1 MRRVIPL
8 LSLLLL
14 LCACGTGPSASAPE
28 DSRLLVIF
36 TARSAAVYD
45 DAVREF
51 ERRTGIWVE
60 VRTAD
65 GTLPLLEQI
74 AAGDS
79 GCDLLLGAAPDSLSA
94 HGDCFAP
101 YAAPLAADIPDAWRD
116 SEDRWTPFA
125 LLPTVLIYNDQLVQ
139 RNVPDSWAD
148 LTGVAW
154 RGRIACPDPTVS
166 ATGCTALQALQAA
179 LPAEKKQELAGYL
192 SAMEA
197 VQPTELTAAEIG
209 VRIGASW
216 VPTDVYQQFMFE
228 LFGTSVY
235 ARQRMRVVR
244 SEYSGEWNI
253 SNKSM
258 DGGNIKAVTTYG
270 TKRITAYHIL
280 EQTLNQRVVKV
291 FDTVVEDGK
300 ERPVLNVKE
309 TAIAQ
314 DRQELIK
321 SKFAD

>member
-8 LSLLLL
+8 LCLLLL

-28 DSRLLVIF
+28 DSRRLVIF

-116 SEDRWTPFA
+116 SEDRWTP
-125 LLPTVLIYNDQLVQ
+125 LPC
-139 RNVPDSWAD
+139 
-148 LTGVAW
+148 
-154 RGRIACPDPTVS
+154 CPR
-166 ATGCTALQALQAA
+166 C
-179 LPAEKKQELAGYL
+179 
-192 SAMEA
+192 
-197 VQPTELTAAEIG
+197 
-209 VRIGASW
+209 
-216 VPTDVYQQFMFE
+216 
-228 LFGTSVY
+228 
-235 ARQRMRVVR
+235 
-244 SEYSGEWNI
+244 
-253 SNKSM
+253 
-258 DGGNIKAVTTYG
+258 
-270 TKRITAYHIL
+270 
-280 EQTLNQRVVKV
+280 
-291 FDTVVEDGK
+291 
-300 ERPVLNVKE
+300 
-309 TAIAQ
+309 
-314 DRQELIK
+314 
-321 SKFAD
+321 

>member
-8 LSLLLL
+8 LGLLLL

-28 DSRLLVIF
+28 DSRLVIF

-94 HGDCFAP
+94 HGDCFVP

-166 ATGCTALQALQAA
+166 ATGCTALQALLLALPGRGGAVLSAFARNVGGVAPSAAAAVNAVADGSCYIGVTTEDLALQAA
-179 LPAEKKQELAGYL
+179 DSGLSVTVVWPEEGTVLQPDCAAVVADCAHEDNARAFIDFLLSSEVQTRMASSSSDPYGTPAAAICPPRWPTIPTGAGAHQAELL
-192 SAMEA
+192 TTWRS
-197 VQPTELTAAEIG
+197 LTAE
-209 VRIGASW
+209 
-216 VPTDVYQQFMFE
+216 
-228 LFGTSVY
+228 
-235 ARQRMRVVR
+235 
-244 SEYSGEWNI
+244 
-253 SNKSM
+253 
-258 DGGNIKAVTTYG
+258 
-270 TKRITAYHIL
+270 
-280 EQTLNQRVVKV
+280 
-291 FDTVVEDGK
+291 
-300 ERPVLNVKE
+300 E
-309 TAIAQ
+309 TA
-314 DRQELIK
+314 
-321 SKFAD
+321 